1 MKISRQQ
8 LRKIIQEAFWSNKD
22 IGSVEDVETVGDL
35 RKLIASAQD
44 AKRWEQTKGEA
55 GEAVKGAIVD
65 EILGKIPGAS
75 AAKSLFDFVK
85 ASYDLPDDARTGTAL
100 DHLDVDDDVAK
111 IVDDPIENSFL
122 DALGKKLESMD
133 GEKRLED
140 LDMTSLLSD
149 YIRAEFNSRTVS
161 GFKEGKTMKITKTQ
175 LRRIIKEAYNSMSP
189 TGKALANSIKGKFTR
204 LYPDA
209 KVGIDARGGFITVN
223 GKKAVDMSQ
232 ATGRGMTD
240 EEMIEMMHTT
250 YAETH
255 VDDDVGTEARRGSRP
270 GEHKLDFGK
279 GTGTYNYRNEGAKV
293 KITKTQLKKIIE
305 EEFKASSKRSV
316 NESANADEYYE
327 EEVLDFAFS
336 ISQTFKQDQSQL
348 FDAGL
353 EPAQGRI
360 TREEWLQQLEVAGN
374 QLRKVIERAVKK
386 NIDSA
391 ISKFETQ
398 LHNGR
403 FQR

>member
-133 GEKRLED
+133 GEKRLAD

-161 GFKEGKTMKITKTQ
+161 GFKEGKTM
-175 LRRIIKEAYNSMSP
+175 
-189 TGKALANSIKGKFTR
+189 
-204 LYPDA
+204 
-209 KVGIDARGGFITVN
+209 
-223 GKKAVDMSQ
+223 
-232 ATGRGMTD
+232 
-240 EEMIEMMHTT
+240 
-250 YAETH
+250 
-255 VDDDVGTEARRGSRP
+255 
-270 GEHKLDFGK
+270 
-279 GTGTYNYRNEGAKV
+279 

-398 LHNGR
+398 LHKGR

>member
-122 DALGKKLESMD
+122 DALGKRLESMD
-133 GEKRLED
+133 GEKRLAD

-161 GFKEGKTMKITKTQ
+161 GFKEGKTMKITK
-175 LRRIIKEAYNSMSP
+175 R
-189 TGKALANSIKGKFTR
+189 
-204 LYPDA
+204 
-209 KVGIDARGGFITVN
+209 
-223 GKKAVDMSQ
+223 
-232 ATGRGMTD
+232 
-240 EEMIEMMHTT
+240 
-250 YAETH
+250 
-255 VDDDVGTEARRGSRP
+255 
-270 GEHKLDFGK
+270 
-279 GTGTYNYRNEGAKV
+279 
-293 KITKTQLKKIIE
+293 
-305 EEFKASSKRSV
+305 
-316 NESANADEYYE
+316 
-327 EEVLDFAFS
+327 
-336 ISQTFKQDQSQL
+336 
-348 FDAGL
+348 
-353 EPAQGRI
+353 
-360 TREEWLQQLEVAGN
+360 
-374 QLRKVIERAVKK
+374 QLRKIIAEEKAKMHTLREVVVATTRQLKSVVSEASELVAGEFLEMVFQLADEDPELYAAGRLTRDEWAQQVNNAAADLRVRLREAINKTMDDVELSLQAGEYER
-386 NIDSA
+386 
-391 ISKFETQ
+391 
-398 LHNGR
+398 
-403 FQR
+403 

>member
-1 MKISRQQ
+1 VKISRQQ

-122 DALGKKLESMD
+122 DALGKRLESMD
-133 GEKRLED
+133 GEKRLAD

-161 GFKEGKTMKITKTQ
+161 GFKEGKTMKITK
-175 LRRIIKEAYNSMSP
+175 R
-189 TGKALANSIKGKFTR
+189 
-204 LYPDA
+204 
-209 KVGIDARGGFITVN
+209 
-223 GKKAVDMSQ
+223 
-232 ATGRGMTD
+232 
-240 EEMIEMMHTT
+240 
-250 YAETH
+250 
-255 VDDDVGTEARRGSRP
+255 
-270 GEHKLDFGK
+270 
-279 GTGTYNYRNEGAKV
+279 
-293 KITKTQLKKIIE
+293 
-305 EEFKASSKRSV
+305 
-316 NESANADEYYE
+316 
-327 EEVLDFAFS
+327 
-336 ISQTFKQDQSQL
+336 
-348 FDAGL
+348 
-353 EPAQGRI
+353 
-360 TREEWLQQLEVAGN
+360 
-374 QLRKVIERAVKK
+374 QLRKIIAEEKAKMHTLREVVVATTRQLKSVVSEASELVAGEFLEMVFQLADEDPELYAAGRLTRDEWAQQVNNAAADLRVRLREAINKTMDDVELSLQAGEYER
-386 NIDSA
+386 
-391 ISKFETQ
+391 
-398 LHNGR
+398 
-403 FQR
+403 